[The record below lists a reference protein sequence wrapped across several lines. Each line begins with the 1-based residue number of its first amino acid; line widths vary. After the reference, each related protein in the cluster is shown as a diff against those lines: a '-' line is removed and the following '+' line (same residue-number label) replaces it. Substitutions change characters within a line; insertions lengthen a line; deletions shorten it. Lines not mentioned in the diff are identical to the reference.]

1 MTAAEFLVNPGE
13 ISKET
18 KTFTLDGDEG
28 RHAATVKR
36 MREGEV
42 VHLCDGQ
49 GTRAIATV
57 VKVHKHSLDLTID
70 QFTFEEAPE
79 PRFVVVQ
86 ALAKGERAELA
97 VEMLTEV
104 GADAIIPWRA
114 EHSIGKWDSVDKG
127 LEKWRRTSR
136 ESAKQSRRA
145 WIPEISNLKSTAEVC
160 ELMSQ
165 AQSVFVLHESADQ
178 ALAACAIREQ
188 GTIMIVVGPE
198 GGISPDELAAFS
210 AAGARVVHM
219 GASVMRTS
227 TAGAIAVGGL
237 LMRSQRWS

>member
-13 ISKET
+13 ISKDT
-18 KTFTLDGDEG
+18 KSFTLDGDEG

-42 VHLCDGQ
+42 IHLCDGQ
-49 GTRAIATV
+49 GSRAVATV

-70 QFTFEEAPE
+70 NFTFEDAPE

-86 ALAKGERAELA
+86 AIAKGERAELA

-114 EHSIGKWDSVDKG
+114 EHSIGKWDSVEKG

-145 WIPEISNLKSTAEVC
+145 WIPEISNLQTTEQVC

-198 GGISPDELAAFS
+198 GGISPAELAAFS
-210 AAGARVVHM
+210 NAGARVVHM

>member
-13 ISKET
+13 ISKDT
-18 KTFTLDGDEG
+18 KSFTLDGDEG

-42 VHLCDGQ
+42 IHLCDGQ
-49 GTRAIATV
+49 GSRAIATV
-57 VKVHKHSLDLTID
+57 TTVHKHSLDLSID

-114 EHSIGKWDSVDKG
+114 EHSIGKWDSVEKG

-145 WIPEISNLKSTAEVC
+145 WIPEISNLKTTAEVC

-210 AAGARVVHM
+210 TSGARIVHM

>member
-18 KTFTLDGDEG
+18 KIFTLDGDEG

-42 VHLCDGQ
+42 IHLCDGQ
-49 GTRAIATV
+49 GTRAIASV
-57 VKVHKHSLDLTID
+57 VKVHKNSLDLGID

-114 EHSIGKWDSVDKG
+114 EHSIGKWDSVEKG

-160 ELMSQ
+160 EMMSQ

>member
-1 MTAAEFLVNPGE
+1 MTAAVFLVNPGE

-18 KTFTLDGDEG
+18 RNFTLDGDEG

-42 VHLCDGQ
+42 IHLCDGQ
-49 GTRAIATV
+49 GSRAVATV
-57 VKVHKHSLDLTID
+57 VKVHKHSLDLSVD

-104 GADAIIPWRA
+104 GADVIIPWRA
-114 EHSIGKWDSVDKG
+114 EHSIGKWDSVEKG

-136 ESAKQSRRA
+136 ESAN
-145 WIPEISNLKSTAEVC
+145 NL
-160 ELMSQ
+160 
-165 AQSVFVLHESADQ
+165 
-178 ALAACAIREQ
+178 
-188 GTIMIVVGPE
+188 
-198 GGISPDELAAFS
+198 DELGFLKFLNYKQQPKFVS
-210 AAGARVVHM
+210 
-219 GASVMRTS
+219 
-227 TAGAIAVGGL
+227 
-237 LMRSQRWS
+237 

>member
-18 KTFTLDGDEG
+18 KIFTLDGDEG

-42 VHLCDGQ
+42 IHLCDGQ

-57 VKVHKHSLDLTID
+57 LKVHKHSLDLTID
-70 QFTFEEAPE
+70 QFTFEDAPE

-114 EHSIGKWDSVDKG
+114 EHSIGKWDSVEKG

-198 GGISPDELAAFS
+198 GGISPDELAAFAS
-210 AAGARVVHM
+210 AGARVVHM

>member
-42 VHLCDGQ
+42 IHLCDGQ
-49 GTRAIATV
+49 GTRAIASV
-57 VKVHKHSLDLTID
+57 VKVHKNSLDLSID

-114 EHSIGKWDSVDKG
+114 EHSIGKWDSVEKG

-210 AAGARVVHM
+210 SAGARVVHM
-219 GASVMRTS
+219 GSSVMRTS

>member
-1 MTAAEFLVNPGE
+1 MTAAEVLVPPGE
-13 ISKET
+13 ITKDT

-42 VHLCDGQ
+42 INLCDGK
-49 GTRAIATV
+49 GMRAFATV
-57 VKVHKHSLDLTID
+57 AKVHKHTLDLVID
-70 QFTFEEAPE
+70 RIVFEDAPE

-104 GADAIIPWRA
+104 GADAIVPWKA
-114 EHSIGKWDSVDKG
+114 EHSIGKWDSIEKG

-136 ESAKQSRRA
+136 ESAKQSRRS
-145 WIPEISNLKSTAEVC
+145 WIPEISPLHTTEQVC
-160 ELMSQ
+160 ELISQ

-188 GTIMIVVGPE
+188 GTIIVVVGPE
-198 GGISPDELAAFS
+198 GGISPEELAAFA
-210 AAGARVVHM
+210 AAGARIVHM

>member
-13 ISKET
+13 ISKDT

-42 VHLCDGQ
+42 IHLCDGQ
-49 GTRAIATV
+49 GSRVVATV
-57 VKVHKHSLDLTID
+57 VKVHKQSLDLNLD

-114 EHSIGKWDSVDKG
+114 EHSIGKWDSIDKG

-145 WIPEISNLKSTAEVC
+145 WIPEISNLQTTAQVC
-160 ELMSQ
+160 EMMSQ

-198 GGISPDELAAFS
+198 GGISPDELVAFS
-210 AAGARVVHM
+210 NAGARIVHM

>member
-1 MTAAEFLVNPGE
+1 MTAAEFLVTPGE
-13 ISKET
+13 ISKDT
-18 KTFTLDGDEG
+18 KSFTLEGDEG

-42 VHLCDGQ
+42 IHLCDGQ
-49 GTRAIATV
+49 GSRAVATV

-70 QFTFEEAPE
+70 NFTFEEAPE

-114 EHSIGKWDSVDKG
+114 EHSIGKWESVDKG

-145 WIPEISNLKSTAEVC
+145 WIPEITNLQTTEQVC

-198 GGISPDELAAFS
+198 GGISPAELAAF
-210 AAGARVVHM
+210 ANAGARVVHM

>member
-13 ISKET
+13 INKDT
-18 KTFTLDGDEG
+18 KAFTLDGDEG

-42 VHLCDGQ
+42 IHLCDGQ
-49 GTRAIATV
+49 GSRAIATV

-136 ESAKQSRRA
+136 ESSKQSRRA

-160 ELMSQ
+160 EFMSQ

>member
-42 VHLCDGQ
+42 IHLCDGQ
-49 GTRAIATV
+49 GTRAITTV
-57 VKVHKHSLDLTID
+57 VKVHKNSLDLSID

-114 EHSIGKWDSVDKG
+114 EHSIGKWDSVEKG

-210 AAGARVVHM
+210 SAGARVVHM

>member
-18 KTFTLDGDEG
+18 KIFTLDGDEG

-42 VHLCDGQ
+42 IHLCDGQ

-114 EHSIGKWDSVDKG
+114 EHSIGKWDSVEKG

-160 ELMSQ
+160 EMMSL

>member
-42 VHLCDGQ
+42 IHLCDGQ
-49 GTRAIATV
+49 GTRAIASV
-57 VKVHKHSLDLTID
+57 VKVHKHSLDLSID

-104 GADAIIPWRA
+104 GADAIIPWCA
-114 EHSIGKWDSVDKG
+114 EHSIGKWDSVEKG

-210 AAGARVVHM
+210 SAGARVVHM

>member
-13 ISKET
+13 ISKDT

-42 VHLCDGQ
+42 IHLCDGQ
-49 GTRAIATV
+49 GSRVVATV
-57 VKVHKHSLDLTID
+57 AKVHKQSLDLNLD

-79 PRFVVVQ
+79 PQFVVVQ

-145 WIPEISNLKSTAEVC
+145 WIPEISNLQTTAQVC
-160 ELMSQ
+160 EMMSQ

-198 GGISPDELAAFS
+198 GGISPDELVAFS
-210 AAGARVVHM
+210 NAGARIVHM

>member
-42 VHLCDGQ
+42 IHLCDGQ
-49 GTRAIATV
+49 GTRAIASV
-57 VKVHKHSLDLTID
+57 VKVHKNSLDLSID

-114 EHSIGKWDSVDKG
+114 EHSIGKWDSVEKG

>member
-18 KTFTLDGDEG
+18 KTFTLDGEEG

-42 VHLCDGQ
+42 IHLCDGQ

-114 EHSIGKWDSVDKG
+114 EHSIGKWDSVEKG

>member
-1 MTAAEFLVNPGE
+1 MTSAEFLVSPGE
-13 ISKET
+13 ITKDT

-42 VHLCDGQ
+42 INLCDGK
-49 GTRAIATV
+49 GMRAFATV
-57 VKVHKHSLDLTID
+57 AKVHKHTLDLVID
-70 QFTFEEAPE
+70 RIVFEDAPE

-104 GADAIIPWRA
+104 GADAIVPWKA
-114 EHSIGKWDSVDKG
+114 EHSIGKWDSIEKG

-136 ESAKQSRRA
+136 ESAKQSRRS
-145 WIPEISNLKSTAEVC
+145 WIPEISPLHTTEQVC
-160 ELMSQ
+160 ELISQ

-188 GTIMIVVGPE
+188 GTIIVVVGPE
-198 GGISPDELAAFS
+198 GGISPEELAAFA
-210 AAGARVVHM
+210 AAGARIVHM

>member
-42 VHLCDGQ
+42 IHLCDGQ
-49 GTRAIATV
+49 GTRAIASV
-57 VKVHKHSLDLTID
+57 VKVHKNSLDLSID

-114 EHSIGKWDSVDKG
+114 EHSIGKWDSVEKG

-198 GGISPDELAAFS
+198 GGISPDELAALS
-210 AAGARVVHM
+210 SAGARVVHM

>member
-13 ISKET
+13 IT
-18 KTFTLDGDEG
+18 KDTKSFTLDGDEG

-42 VHLCDGQ
+42 IHLCDGQ
-49 GTRAIATV
+49 GSRSIATV
-57 VKVHKHSLDLTID
+57 VKVHKHSLDLNID
-70 QFTFEEAPE
+70 NFTFEDAPE

-114 EHSIGKWDSVDKG
+114 EHSIGKWDSVEKG

-136 ESAKQSRRA
+136 ESAKQSRRT

-210 AAGARVVHM
+210 KSGARVVHM

>member
-13 ISKET
+13 ISKDT

-42 VHLCDGQ
+42 IHLCDGQ

-57 VKVHKHSLDLTID
+57 VKVHKHSLDLSID

>member
-13 ISKET
+13 VSKET

-42 VHLCDGQ
+42 IHLCDGQ
-49 GTRAIATV
+49 GTRAIASV
-57 VKVHKHSLDLTID
+57 VKVHKHCLDLSID

-114 EHSIGKWDSVDKG
+114 EHSIGKWDSVEKG

-210 AAGARVVHM
+210 SAGARVVHM

>member
-42 VHLCDGQ
+42 IHLCDGQ

-57 VKVHKHSLDLTID
+57 VKVHKNSLDLSID

-114 EHSIGKWDSVDKG
+114 EHSIGKWDSVEKG

>member
-1 MTAAEFLVNPGE
+1 MTAAEFLVSPGE
-13 ISKET
+13 ITKDT

-42 VHLCDGQ
+42 INLCDGK
-49 GTRAIATV
+49 GMRAFASV
-57 VKVHKHSLDLTID
+57 AKVHKHTLDLVID
-70 QFTFEEAPE
+70 RVVFEDAPE

-104 GADAIIPWRA
+104 GADAIVPWKA
-114 EHSIGKWDSVDKG
+114 EHSIGKWDSIEKG

-136 ESAKQSRRA
+136 ESAKQSRRS
-145 WIPEISNLKSTAEVC
+145 WIPEISPLHTTEQVC
-160 ELMSQ
+160 ELISQ

-188 GTIMIVVGPE
+188 GTIIVVVGPE
-198 GGISPDELAAFS
+198 GGISPEELAAFE
-210 AAGARVVHM
+210 AAGARIVHM

>member
-42 VHLCDGQ
+42 IHLCDGQ

-70 QFTFEEAPE
+70 QFTFEDAPE

-114 EHSIGKWDSVDKG
+114 EHSIGKWDSVEKG

-198 GGISPDELAAFS
+198 GGISPDELAAFAS
-210 AAGARVVHM
+210 AGARVVHM

>member
-13 ISKET
+13 ISKGT
-18 KTFTLDGDEG
+18 KSFTLDGDEG

-42 VHLCDGQ
+42 IHLCDGQ
-49 GTRAIATV
+49 GSRAVAKV

-70 QFTFEEAPE
+70 NFTFEDAPE

-145 WIPEISNLKSTAEVC
+145 WIPEISNLQTTEQVC
-160 ELMSQ
+160 DLMSQ

-198 GGISPDELAAFS
+198 GGISPAELAAF
-210 AAGARVVHM
+210 ANAGARVVHM

>member
-1 MTAAEFLVNPGE
+1 MTAAEFLVTPGE
-13 ISKET
+13 IT
-18 KTFTLDGDEG
+18 KDTKSFTLSGDEG

-36 MREGEV
+36 MRAGEV
-42 VHLCDGQ
+42 INLCDGQ
-49 GTRAIATV
+49 GTRAFATV
-57 VKVHKHSLDLTID
+57 TKVHKASLDLTID
-70 QFTFEEAPE
+70 RVTFEAAPE

-104 GADAIIPWRA
+104 GADAIIPWKA
-114 EHSIGKWDSVDKG
+114 EHAIGKWDSIDKG

-145 WIPEISNLKSTAEVC
+145 WIPEISQLHTTEQVC
-160 ELMSQ
+160 ELMAQ

-188 GTIMIVVGPE
+188 GTIIIVVGPE
-198 GGISPDELAAFS
+198 GGISPDELAAFT

>member
-1 MTAAEFLVNPGE
+1 
-13 ISKET
+13 
-18 KTFTLDGDEG
+18 
-28 RHAATVKR
+28 
-36 MREGEV
+36 
-42 VHLCDGQ
+42 
-49 GTRAIATV
+49 
-57 VKVHKHSLDLTID
+57 VHKQSLDLNID
-70 QFTFEEAPE
+70 QFTFEDAPE

-114 EHSIGKWDSVDKG
+114 EHSIGKWDSVEKG
-127 LEKWRRTSR
+127 VEKWRRTSR

-145 WIPEISNLKSTAEVC
+145 WIPEISNLQTTVQVC
-160 ELMSQ
+160 EMMSQ

-198 GGISPDELAAFS
+198 GGISPDELVAFS
-210 AAGARVVHM
+210 NAGARIVHM

>member
-42 VHLCDGQ
+42 IHLCDGQ
-49 GTRAIATV
+49 GTRAIASV
-57 VKVHKHSLDLTID
+57 VKVHKNSLDLSID
-70 QFTFEEAPE
+70 QFTFEESPE

-114 EHSIGKWDSVDKG
+114 EHSIGKWDSVEKG

-210 AAGARVVHM
+210 SAGARVVHM

>member
-42 VHLCDGQ
+42 IHLCDCQ

-57 VKVHKHSLDLTID
+57 VKVHKHSLDLSID

-114 EHSIGKWDSVDKG
+114 EHSIGKWDSVEKG

-210 AAGARVVHM
+210 SAGARVVHM

>member
-42 VHLCDGQ
+42 IHLCDGQ
-49 GTRAIATV
+49 GIRAIATV
-57 VKVHKHSLDLTID
+57 IKVHKHSLDLTID
-70 QFTFEEAPE
+70 QFTFEDAPE

-114 EHSIGKWDSVDKG
+114 EHSIGKWDSVEKG

-210 AAGARVVHM
+210 SAGARVVHM

>member
-36 MREGEV
+36 MREGEII
-42 VHLCDGQ
+42 HLCDGQ
-49 GTRAIATV
+49 GSRAIATV
-57 VKVHKHSLDLTID
+57 MKVNKHSLDLKID
-70 QFTFEEAPE
+70 QFTFEDAPE

-145 WIPEISNLKSTAEVC
+145 WIPEISNLKSTTEVC

-198 GGISPDELAAFS
+198 GGISPAELAAFS
-210 AAGARVVHM
+210 NAGARVVHM

>member
-42 VHLCDGQ
+42 IHLCDGQ

-57 VKVHKHSLDLTID
+57 VKVHKHSLDLSID

-97 VEMLTEV
+97 VEILTEV

-114 EHSIGKWDSVDKG
+114 EHSIGKWESVDKG

>member
-1 MTAAEFLVNPGE
+1 MSAAEFLVNAGE
-13 ISKET
+13 ISKDT

-42 VHLCDGQ
+42 IHLCDGQ
-49 GTRAIATV
+49 GSRVVATV
-57 VKVHKHSLDLTID
+57 VKVHKQSLDLNLD
-70 QFTFEEAPE
+70 QFTFEAAPE

-114 EHSIGKWDSVDKG
+114 EHSIGKWDSIDKG

-145 WIPEISNLKSTAEVC
+145 WIPEISNLQTTAQVC
-160 ELMSQ
+160 EMMSQ

-198 GGISPDELAAFS
+198 GGISPDELVAFS
-210 AAGARVVHM
+210 NAGARIVHM

>member
-1 MTAAEFLVNPGE
+1 MTAAEFLVTPGE
-13 ISKET
+13 ISKDT
-18 KTFTLDGDEG
+18 KSFTLDGDEG

-42 VHLCDGQ
+42 IHLCDGQ
-49 GTRAIATV
+49 GSRAVATV

-70 QFTFEEAPE
+70 NFTFEEAPE

-145 WIPEISNLKSTAEVC
+145 WIPEITNLQTTEQVC

-198 GGISPDELAAFS
+198 GGISPAELAAF
-210 AAGARVVHM
+210 ANAGARVVHM

>member
-13 ISKET
+13 ISKDT
-18 KTFTLDGDEG
+18 KSFTLDGDEG

-42 VHLCDGQ
+42 IHLCDGQ
-49 GTRAIATV
+49 GSRAVATV

-70 QFTFEEAPE
+70 NFAFEDAPE

-145 WIPEISNLKSTAEVC
+145 WIPEISNLQTTEQVC
-160 ELMSQ
+160 DLMSQ

-198 GGISPDELAAFS
+198 GGISPAELAAF
-210 AAGARVVHM
+210 ANAGARVVHM

>member
-1 MTAAEFLVNPGE
+1 MTAPVFLVNPGE
-13 ISKET
+13 ISSEV

-42 VHLCDGQ
+42 IHLCDGK
-49 GTRAIATV
+49 GARTFATV
-57 VKVHKHSLDLTID
+57 VKVHKQSLELTVE
-70 QFTFEEAPE
+70 QFSFEAAPE
-79 PRFVVVQ
+79 PRMIVVQ

-104 GADAIIPWRA
+104 GADAIVPWRA
-114 EHSIGKWDSVDKG
+114 ENSIGKWDSVEKG

-136 ESAKQSRRA
+136 ESTKQSRRA
-145 WIPEISNLKSTAEVC
+145 WIPEISELHTTEQVC
-160 ELMSQ
+160 QLMSQ

-210 AAGARVVHM
+210 TAGARVVHM

>member
-42 VHLCDGQ
+42 IHLCDGQ

-70 QFTFEEAPE
+70 QFTFEDAPE

>member
-42 VHLCDGQ
+42 IHLCDGQ
-49 GTRAIATV
+49 GTPAIASV
-57 VKVHKHSLDLTID
+57 VKVHKNSLDLSID

-114 EHSIGKWDSVDKG
+114 EHSIGKWDSVEKG

-210 AAGARVVHM
+210 SAGARVVHM